1 MEETAFSDIAALID
15 KQRAFFAT
23 HQTKELS
30 FRIQQLK
37 KLQKTIREYEKHIA
51 EALWKDLRKSPQEAY
66 LTEIGLVLDEL
77 RNHIRHLK
85 HWAKDKRV
93 GSPLFLFPSK
103 SRIHYE
109 PLGVALIVSPWNYPF
124 QLLIN
129 PLIGA
134 ISAGCCAILK
144 ASPYAPHTARI
155 VETLIRQT
163 FPENHIALVQG
174 NRQVN
179 QFLFSQKLDLI
190 FFTGSPALGRVV
202 MSAAA
207 KHLTP
212 CILELGGKSPCIVD
226 RQANLRRAAKR
237 IVWGKTVNAGQ
248 TCIAPDY
255 LFVHKDIK
263 EDLLKEMKSAI
274 QQFFGDDPR
283 LSPYYP
289 RIVNK
294 KAMERLKQLLSH
306 GNILS
311 GGEVDEEQGYIA
323 PTLIDNIGLQDPIMQ
338 EEIFGPLLP
347 VMTFENIQEVLSYIN
362 THEKPLALYYFG
374 NSKKA
379 GEVLR
384 QSSSGGVCINDTL
397 MHISNARLPFGGVG
411 NSGMGKYHGKRSFL
425 AFSNERAIVKTP
437 TCIDLPM
444 RYAPFKYLR
453 LVRKLLG

>member
-1 MEETAFSDIAALID
+1 MEETAFPDIAALIE

-23 HQTKELS
+23 HQTKEIA
-30 FRIQQLK
+30 FRLQQLK
-37 KLQKTIREYEKHIA
+37 KLRHAIRQYEPRIA
-51 EALWKDLRKSPQEAY
+51 EALMLDLHKSPQEVY
-66 LTEIGLVLDEL
+66 LTETGIVLDEL
-77 RNHIRHLK
+77 NNHIRHLK
-85 HWAKDKRV
+85 RWARDKRV
-93 GSPLFLFPSK
+93 PSPLFLFPSK
-103 SRIHYE
+103 SRIHCE
-109 PLGVALIVSPWNYPF
+109 PLGVTLIVSPWNYPF

-134 ISAGCCAILK
+134 VSAGCCAILK
-144 ASPYAPHTARI
+144 ASPYAPHTAEVI
-155 VETLIRQT
+155 GSMIRQA
-163 FPENHIALVQG
+163 FPEEYVALVQG

-179 QFLFSQKLDLI
+179 QFLFSQKFDLI

-202 MSAAA
+202 MKAAA
-207 KHLTP
+207 ENLTP

-226 RQANLRRAAKR
+226 RQANLHLAARR
-237 IVWGKTVNAGQ
+237 IIWGKTVNAGQ

-274 QQFFGDDPR
+274 KRFFGEDSH

-294 KAMERLKQLLSH
+294 KAMARLKQLLLH
-306 GNILS
+306 GNIVA
-311 GGEVDEEQGYIA
+311 GGEVDEEQHYIA
-323 PTLIDNIGLQDPIMQ
+323 PTLIDNIGPQDPVLQ

-379 GEVLR
+379 EEVLR

-397 MHISNARLPFGGVG
+397 MHITNTRLPFGGVG

-437 TCIDLPM
+437 TCMDLPM
-444 RYAPFKYLR
+444 RYAPFKHFN